1 MSSTDV
7 NGIKL
12 VKLGA
17 ILALAFAIG
26 GQENAKQLGMTIAFV
41 AAMYV
46 LDVFPASQ
54 PAPNRG
60 KNGRSKR
67 QAAVLNHN
75 YPVNA
80 AVIGVDDLGRITTWN
95 AAAEQVTEHKAADVL
110 GKNLGVTLFGQD
122 DVRGTRESLKAVL
135 DATQGGASTDNFE
148 IVLKTGS
155 GRMLTL
161 LVSASPCHAAPDGT
175 AGTDS
180 AGNDDG
186 AEIVGSMLVALDITS
201 RKRSEAGIDLFASSI
216 S

>member
-122 DVRGTRESLKAVL
+122 DVRGTS
-135 DATQGGASTDNFE
+135 
-148 IVLKTGS
+148 
-155 GRMLTL
+155 
-161 LVSASPCHAAPDGT
+161 
-175 AGTDS
+175 
-180 AGNDDG
+180 
-186 AEIVGSMLVALDITS
+186 
-201 RKRSEAGIDLFASSI
+201 
-216 S
+216 